1 MGKEFLT
8 ELELNKRFF
17 LSLDALK
24 AKSVNDILKKFL
36 SACSSYLLKNIPLD
50 IQVILYLA
58 RL

>member
-24 AKSVNDILKKFL
+24 AKSVNGILKKFL